1 MPWAALWQDGGSLKV
16 AVGSLGVEV
25 LMLIWV
31 NKRPHFLAA
40 CLAQCLVYVHMSLG
54 DTVGP
59 Q

>member
-40 CLAQCLVYVHMSLG
+40 CLAQCLVY
-54 DTVGP
+54 
-59 Q
+59 